1 MPLLDHFHPPVSEEI
16 QWNSFHAAFAGS
28 ITDQL
33 TAAVPAGYR
42 VQEHF
47 KIGGGFEIDV
57 ATVRTPAAGA
67 EWRSAWQPAPRAAA
81 FDSVFPDRFE
91 VLVFRQSGGKQ
102 LVGAIELVSPGN
114 KDEEKTRRAFAT
126 KVAGYLHEGVSVVV
140 LDVVTERKANLHNEV
155 VALLGAPGD
164 VRLPAKPELYAVS
177 YRPVLREGRPP
188 QVEVWTEA
196 FSVGDPLPTMPLRL
210 VADFFVPVDF
220 EAAYTDA
227 RRRRQLL

>member
-1 MPLLDHFHPPVSEEI
+1 MPLLDHFHPPVSDEI
-16 QWNSFHAAFAGS
+16 QWNSFHAVFAGS
-28 ITDQL
+28 IADQL
-33 TAAVPAGYR
+33 TGTVPAGYR

-57 ATVRTPAAGA
+57 ATVRTPAAGP
-67 EWRSAWQPAPRAAA
+67 EWRSDWQPPPRATA
-81 FDSVFPDRFE
+81 FDTVFPDRFE

-114 KDEEKTRRAFAT
+114 KDDDTSRKAFAT

-155 VALLGAPGD
+155 ATLLGAPGD

-177 YRPVLREGRPP
+177 YGP
-188 QVEVWTEA
+188 
-196 FSVGDPLPTMPLRL
+196 
-210 VADFFVPVDF
+210 
-220 EAAYTDA
+220 
-227 RRRRQLL
+227 